1 MNTTAGCPH
10 PNWVLCVNTFR
21 LVILAWNRPHSL
33 ARLLDSV
40 TATHWDW
47 PASPAWDVVIDIQ
60 VRFSIYTTQSVGRRN
75 TLFHFNMLLLVRQS
89 RCFF

>member
-1 MNTTAGCPH
+1 MFEFIKDSIFYSEIFNMNTTAGCPH
-10 PNWVLCVNTFR
+10 PNWVLCVTTFR

-47 PASPAWDVVIDIQ
+47 PTSPAWDIIIDFKVNFQ
-60 VRFSIYTTQSVGRRN
+60 SIYI
-75 TLFHFNMLLLVRQS
+75 
-89 RCFF
+89 